1 MKKTNLVNVLILGS
15 GGREHAIAWK
25 IAQSKLLNN
34 LYVAPGNSG
43 TSSIAKNIPANIN
56 NFPEIRDII
65 ITKSIDLLII
75 GPEDPL
81 VNGLRDELEKEN
93 VIRNLKIIGPKKRGA
108 QLEGSKLFA
117 KQFMK
122 KYNIPTADFKSFNAQ
137 NLDKAIKYLHAT

>member
-43 TSSIAKNIPANIN
+43 TSSIAKNILANIN
-56 NFPEIRDII
+56 NCTEIRDII

-75 GPEDPL
+75 GPEGPL

-93 VIRNLKIIGPKKRGA
+93 VIRNLKIIGPKKGGA
-108 QLEGSKLFA
+108 QLDTR
-117 KQFMK
+117 
-122 KYNIPTADFKSFNAQ
+122 PR
-137 NLDKAIKYLHAT
+137 

>member
-1 MKKTNLVNVLILGS
+1 MKKTDLVNVLILGS

-43 TSSIAKNIPANIN
+43 TSSMAKNIPANIN
-56 NFPEIRDII
+56 NCTEIKDII

-81 VNGLRDELEKEN
+81 VNGLRDELEKEDKTIDTLFTDN
-93 VIRNLKIIGPKKRGA
+93 IVADIELKPMELFYNWKYNETHIRNLI
-108 QLEGSKLFA
+108 QH
-117 KQFMK
+117 
-122 KYNIPTADFKSFNAQ
+122 
-137 NLDKAIKYLHAT
+137 NLLINFISVVLGLI